1 MDIIGKWKVKELHL
15 PTPDG
20 VKVFAP
26 DALPEDENFED
37 IARIAGCVTEFA
49 PDGIVYTLMNVP
61 EEFIEAARSEG
72 VEFRDGMAIMDTTA
86 WKEQDGKFFY
96 DTKIEGEVLGEAVD
110 SFAEIKV
117 DENGCLLYNM
127 ETFLLER
134 A

>member
-1 MDIIGKWKVKELHL
+1 MDSIGKWKFKELHL

-20 VKVFAP
+20 IKVFTP
-26 DALPEDENFED
+26 DNLPKGEEFEEF
-37 IARIAGCVTEFA
+37 ARIAACVTEFA
-49 PDGIVYTLMNVP
+49 PDGVVYMLMSVP
-61 EEFIEAARSEG
+61 EEFVEAARSED
-72 VEFRDGMAIMDTTA
+72 VVFRDGMGIMDTTA

-96 DTKIEGEVLGEAVD
+96 DTKIEGEVLEKAVD

-127 ETFLLER
+127 KTFLLER

>member
-1 MDIIGKWKVKELHL
+1 MDIIGKWKVKELRL

-20 VKVFAP
+20 VKVFTP
-26 DALPEDENFED
+26 DTLPDSEDFEEF
-37 IARIAGCVTEFA
+37 ARLAHCLTEFA
-49 PDGIVYTLMNVP
+49 SDGVVYTLMNVP
-61 EEFIEAARSEG
+61 EEFAEAARSEG
-72 VEFRDGMAIMDTTA
+72 VVFRDGMGVVGTTA

-96 DTKIEGEVLGEAVD
+96 DTQIQGEVLGNAVD

-127 ETFLLER
+127 DTFLLER